1 MRILT
6 NETPFA
12 NSETMNLRIREGMK
26 VQFTIKQARQYAGLT
41 QAQMAE
47 SLGVCRHR
55 YMKIEK
61 DIRSATVE
69 ELQKVAVATGIPM
82 RDLVFLSDITN
93 VDS

>member
-1 MRILT
+1 M
-6 NETPFA
+6 
-12 NSETMNLRIREGMK
+12 
-26 VQFTIKQARQYAGLT
+26 QFTIKQARQYAGLT

-61 DIRSATVE
+61 DINSATVA
-69 ELQKVAVATGIPM
+69 ELRKVAAVTGVPM
-82 RDLVFLSDITN
+82 RDLVLLSDSTT